1 MTRAKLGAAF
11 AVLVALSLAPA
22 SARAHDELYYSAAAC
37 VPISAGHWNG
47 NGAQGFQFTNVGTWN
62 NYDDDEFQI
71 LVCPVPYARD
81 ANDLAPIVARVV
93 IDDRNQAFVAR
104 AFLCG
109 RGISGNQNC
118 ASKDNFPTIL
128 GTSTLEL
135 TLTPSD
141 ATKFVWLEIQI
152 PPNDEVNDPFSLRG
166 TSGLVGYRI
175 FRN

>member
-1 MTRAKLGAAF
+1 MTRAKLGAVF
-11 AVLVALSLAPA
+11 SVLIALSLAPA

-37 VPISAGHWNG
+37 VPINAGHWNG

-62 NYDDDEFQI
+62 NYDDDEYQI
-71 LVCPVPYARD
+71 LVCPVPYLRD
-81 ANDLAPIVARVV
+81 TNDLAPIVARVV

-135 TLTPSD
+135 SLTPSD